1 MNRIEEAFS
10 NNKAFIAFTVGGD
23 PDIETTE
30 RLILAMAEAGA
41 GIIEI
46 GIPFSDP
53 IAEGPVIQAAAE
65 RALAGGCTTDMLFD
79 MVAELRPKTE
89 IPLLFMTYINPV
101 FVYGKEKFLQKCRE
115 CGIDGVIIP
124 DLPFEEKGEMEDLCL
139 AYDMTMISMISP
151 ASGER
156 IAMIA
161 REAKGFLYCVSSFG
175 VTGMRSEI
183 NTDIGAMVSKAKEV
197 SSVPCAVGFGISNPE
212 QAREIASLAD
222 GVIVGSAIVDLI
234 AKHGRD
240 SVPHVK
246 KFVTEMKEEISQGRD

>member
-1 MNRIEEAFS
+1 MNRIGKAFE
-10 NNKAFIAFTVGGD
+10 NKKAFITFTIGGD

-30 RLILAMAEAGA
+30 RLVLAMDEAGA
-41 GIIEI
+41 GMIEI

-53 IAEGPVIQAAAE
+53 IAEGPVIQAAAQ
-65 RALAGGCTTDMLFD
+65 RALAGGCTTDQLFD
-79 MVAELRPKTE
+79 LVSRLRSKTE

-101 FVYGKEKFLQKCRE
+101 FVYGTERFLGKCRA

-124 DLPFEEKGEMEDLCL
+124 DLPFEEKEEIEDLCL
-139 AYDMTMISMISP
+139 ANDIALISLISP

-175 VTGMRSEI
+175 VTGMRTEF
-183 NTDIGAMVSKAKEV
+183 NTDLGEMVKKAKEV
-197 SSVPCAVGFGISNPE
+197 TPVPCAVGFGIATPE

-222 GVIVGSAIVDLI
+222 GVIVGSAIVDLV
-234 AKHGRD
+234 ARYGRD
-240 SVPHVK
+240 CAPYVK
-246 KFVTEMKEEISQGRD
+246 EFVTKMIEAMDNQN